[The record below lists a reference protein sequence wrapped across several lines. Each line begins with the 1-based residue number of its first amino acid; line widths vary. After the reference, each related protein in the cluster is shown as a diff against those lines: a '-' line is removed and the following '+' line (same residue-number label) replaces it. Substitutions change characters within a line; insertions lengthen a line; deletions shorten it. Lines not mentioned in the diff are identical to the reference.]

1 MLRNPDRQIA
11 ILYWA
16 DPWASLPSGIDSF
29 IRGMLKY
36 APDDLS
42 YTLLGAS
49 ADERSR
55 PLLEQYVGQLGKT
68 QAHVVPLISLD
79 EKGRRTK
86 IPATL
91 RYMSALIAYARTV
104 EFKQFKVLDFHRVE
118 PSLLFLRSGK
128 KKNVVIHQD
137 MANIRN
143 AGSDIGWRFAPAL
156 YDFVERPLLRNM
168 DQIYCVRQSAVDRY
182 RVRDHALAG
191 RVHFTPTWMDT
202 EIFACDP
209 SQVVDGQYKRM
220 IRKQLNVPQ
229 NKVLL
234 VSVGRLDHQKDPLL
248 LLSAFKQLTLTRSD
262 LQLLMIGDGVLRKT
276 VDAAVRELA
285 LEEHVTLLGN
295 KSPVEIARHLHCA
308 DIFVLSSAYE
318 GMPIAVLEALACG
331 LPVVTTDV
339 GEVGLVVTNGVN
351 GQIADSRSQTA
362 LSAAMHEVLNAT
374 QRLSG
379 HPCVEAVRAYRPEV
393 VLSALYENHRRQV
406 YGPSDGSS

>member
-1 MLRNPDRQIA
+1 
-11 ILYWA
+11 
-16 DPWASLPSGIDSF
+16 
-29 IRGMLKY
+29 
-36 APDDLS
+36 
-42 YTLLGAS
+42 
-49 ADERSR
+49 
-55 PLLEQYVGQLGKT
+55 
-68 QAHVVPLISLD
+68 
-79 EKGRRTK
+79 
-86 IPATL
+86 
-91 RYMSALIAYARTV
+91 
-104 EFKQFKVLDFHRVE
+104 
-118 PSLLFLRSGK
+118 
-128 KKNVVIHQD
+128 
-137 MANIRN
+137 
-143 AGSDIGWRFAPAL
+143 
-156 YDFVERPLLRNM
+156 
-168 DQIYCVRQSAVDRY
+168 
-182 RVRDHALAG
+182 
-191 RVHFTPTWMDT
+191 
-202 EIFACDP
+202 
-209 SQVVDGQYKRM
+209 M

-276 VDAAVRELA
+276 GDAAVRELA

>member
-1 MLRNPDRQIA
+1 MLRNPVRQIA

-49 ADERSR
+49 ADKRSR
-55 PLLEQYVGQLGKT
+55 PLRTEYVGQLGKT
-68 QAHVVPLISLD
+68 QARVIPLISLD

-91 RYMSALIAYARTV
+91 RYMRALIAYAGTV
-104 EFKQFKVLDFHRVE
+104 KFKQFKVLDFHRIE
-118 PSLLFLRSGK
+118 PSLLLLRSDK

-137 MANIRN
+137 MANIRG
-143 AGSDIGWRFAPAL
+143 ASSDIGWRYAPAL

-182 RVRDHALAG
+182 IARDPTLAG
-191 RVHFTPTWMDT
+191 KVQFTPTWMDT
-202 EIFACDP
+202 EIFTCDP
-209 SQVVDGQYKRM
+209 SQVVDAQYKRM
-220 IRKQLNVPQ
+220 IRKHLNIAQ

-248 LLSAFKQLTLTRSD
+248 LLSAFKQLSLARSD
-262 LQLLMIGDGVLRKT
+262 LQLLMIGDGALRDT
-276 VDAAVRELA
+276 VEAAVRELT
-285 LEEHVTLLGN
+285 LEGQVTLLGN
-295 KSPVEIARHLHCA
+295 KSPVEIARYLHCA
-308 DIFVLSSAYE
+308 DAFVLSSAYE

-339 GEVGLVVTNGVN
+339 GEVGLVVTNRVN

-362 LSAAMHEVLNAT
+362 LSAAMNEVLNTTAH
-374 QRLSG
+374 LSG

-393 VLSALYENHRRQV
+393 VLSDLYENHRRQV
-406 YGPSDGSS
+406 YGASAESS